1 MNLLPL
7 TLKVE
12 LLNHLRSFDLLV
24 KYQTLHYWV
33 DYSSSLVV
41 CNLLMFDGL
50 FVSNK
55 NMRLGEL
62 GTIIKK
68 TCLSIVPYSK
78 TRFPLHCIGFPCG
91 LRVALVFQNVHH

>member
-12 LLNHLRSFDLLV
+12 LLNHLRSFDLV

-33 DYSSSLVV
+33 IHPVLWYD
-41 CNLLMFDGL
+41 LLMFDGL

-55 NMRLGEL
+55 NMRFGEL
-62 GTIIKK
+62 GTISLKN
-68 TCLSIVPYSK
+68 LSLNCP
-78 TRFPLHCIGFPCG
+78 
-91 LRVALVFQNVHH
+91 VFQNSLSASVWVSLVV